1 MAAPFHLQENY
12 MFFER
17 LNEIVAMVRE
27 LKATKDNT
35 LPDNSYFLPDSSVLC
50 YPRKYGESRY
60 PYYNDGLVMFAR
72 SGGYIDINE
81 GTFHVF
87 RTANYNEDAVIGFF
101 AGEKKEE
108 YYFPLSVTGAAKQL
122 FEPDDV
128 KRYTVYSSECVYYIV
143 ENGESVY
150 AVRGYVDENKHI
162 RFTMGAIN
170 NGEEKKIYLASYFE
184 PMLRYIAAEGFFN
197 RMTKHSKLLPNGSY
211 IMKSLNACYDCLSV
225 RVKSGGN
232 ETEKYSTTAKRTFL
246 GLKGGCLANAEALK
260 NGKPDF
266 TVTNTNTTDL
276 PVACDFYHFDLK
288 NGESARVDYELLV
301 TADELIAECFALG
314 NIDVEGSDK
323 ALSEAQKAEKLE
335 NSGMKTDFS
344 EWESGNIGGGV
355 LNNFLDYVKRQV
367 SLCALGKSYAES
379 MLGIRDVFQ
388 QLEASLMWQS
398 EKSRVQ
404 IVKVMNYILE
414 DGRAPRQ
421 ISFPSSEKPIPDMDL
436 RPYIDQGPWI
446 IDTLYTY
453 LAFTGDFSVLDEE
466 CKYYRVENTLGPV
479 LESERSDSILDHLCA
494 ITDYLVSNITPET
507 GLLRALWGDWNDAID
522 GIGRTKDEGKEFGSG
537 VSVMASAQLY
547 SSLDKMAKILKVKG
561 DEERAEKYL
570 EIRKALGESYREN
583 AVCEELGVKRI
594 LHGWGDKGE
603 YYAGSYEDY
612 DGKSRIS
619 LTAHAFAAIS
629 EITRSYPELR
639 DDIVKNILS
648 LDSKYGLL
656 TFSES
661 FDEIDARIGRIST
674 ITPGTYENKA
684 AYVHASTFGIMALFL
699 LGESR
704 KAWEQLEKSMVIT
717 HDNATLT
724 TFVMPNSYCAS
735 EEYFID
741 GVSMGDWYT
750 GSGTVLLKEL
760 VRFGFGIDPDLCGI
774 RIAPPAYFPCE
785 KASLDITVKD
795 HKIKVNVYGA
805 GEAQRKI
812 YLNGKDITG
821 VYDEQMKTNTA
832 YILKEDI
839 TDGSIIEIK

>member
-1 MAAPFHLQENY
+1 

-17 LNEIVAMVRE
+17 LNEILSMVRSH
-27 LKATKDNT
+27 KASKENS
-35 LPDNSYFLPDSSVLC
+35 LPDNSYFLADKSVLC

-60 PYYNDGLVMFAR
+60 PYYSDGLVMFAR

-101 AGEKKEE
+101 AGEKENG
-108 YYFPLSVTGAAKQL
+108 YYFPLSITGAAKQL
-122 FEPDDV
+122 FESSDV
-128 KRYTVYSSECVYYIV
+128 KRYTVYSASCVYYIV
-143 ENGESVY
+143 EKGDMVY
-150 AVRGYVDENKHI
+150 AVRGYVDADKHI
-162 RFTMGAIN
+162 RFTMGAVN
-170 NGEEKKIYLASYFE
+170 NGDKKEIYLASYFE

-225 RVKSGGN
+225 RVKTSDN
-232 ETEKYSTTAKRTFL
+232 VKEKISTTAKRTFL
-246 GLKGGCLANAEALK
+246 GNKGGCLANAEALK
-260 NGKPDF
+260 SGKSDF

-276 PVACDFYHFDLK
+276 PIANDFVHFELD
-288 NGESARVDYELLV
+288 NRECARVDYELFV
-301 TADELIAECFALG
+301 TADELLAECFALG
-314 NIDVEGSDK
+314 TIDIEAADK
-323 ALSEAQKAEKLE
+323 ALCESAKAELCE
-335 NSGMKTDFS
+335 LSAMKTSFEKWEDDRLGAQVFNDFLS
-344 EWESGNIGGGV
+344 
-355 LNNFLDYVKRQV
+355 YVRRQI

-388 QLEASLMWQS
+388 QLEASLMWQP
-398 EKSRVQ
+398 ERSRAQ

-421 ISFPSSEKPIPDMDL
+421 ISFPTTEKPIPEMDL

-446 IDTLYTY
+446 IDTLYSY
-453 LAFTGDFSVLDEE
+453 LAFTGDYSILDEK

-479 LESERSDSILDHLCA
+479 LESERYDSILEHLCA

-522 GIGRTKDEGKEFGSG
+522 GIGRTKDEGEEFGSG

-547 SSLDKMAKILKVKG
+547 SILDKMAKILTVKG
-561 DEERAEKYL
+561 DNIRARKYL
-570 EIRKALGESYREN
+570 EIREKLGESYREN

-594 LHGWGDKGE
+594 LHGWGDKCE

-629 EITRSYPELR
+629 DITRKYPELR
-639 DDIVKNILS
+639 HDVIANILS

-684 AYVHASTFGIMALFL
+684 AYVHAGTFGIMALFL
-699 LGESR
+699 LGESK
-704 KAWEQLEKSMVIT
+704 KAWEQLEKSIVIT

-750 GSGTVLLKEL
+750 GSGTVLIKEL
-760 VRFGFGIDPDLCGI
+760 VRFGFGVDPDLSGI
-774 RIAPPAYFPCE
+774 RIAPPVYFPCE
-785 KASLDITVKD
+785 SASLDITVKQK
-795 HKIKVNVYGA
+795 KIKVNLYGA
-805 GEAQRKI
+805 GEAERRI

-821 VYDEQMKTNTA
+821 SYDEQMKTNIA
-832 YILKEDI
+832 YIPAEDI
-839 TDGSIIEIK
+839 VDNMVIEIK

>member
-1 MAAPFHLQENY
+1 
-12 MFFER
+12 MFFKR
-17 LNEIVAMVRE
+17 LKEIVSMVRALE
-27 LKATKDNT
+27 PSKENT
-35 LPDNSYFLPDSSVLC
+35 LPDNSYFLADASVLC

-60 PYYNDGLVMFAR
+60 PYYSDGLVMFAR
-72 SGGYIDINE
+72 SSGYIDINE
-81 GTFHVF
+81 GMFHVF
-87 RTANYNEDAVIGFF
+87 RTANYNEDAVIAFF
-101 AGEKKEE
+101 AGEKRGEE
-108 YYFPLSVTGAAKQL
+108 YFPLSVTGAGKQL
-122 FEPDDV
+122 FEDEGI
-128 KRYTVYSSECVYYIV
+128 KRYTVYAPDSVYYIV
-143 ENGESVY
+143 ESGECVY
-150 AVRGYVDENKHI
+150 AVRGYVDTDKHI

-170 NGEEKKIYLASYFE
+170 NGECKEIYLASYLE

-225 RVKSGGN
+225 RVKSNGN
-232 ETEKYSTTAKRTFL
+232 EKVKYSTTAKRTFL
-246 GLKGGCLANAEALK
+246 GLKGGCLANAVALK

-266 TVTNTNTTDL
+266 CATNTNTTDL
-276 PVACDFYHFDLK
+276 PIACDFYHFDLDK
-288 NGESARVDYELLV
+288 GEEVRVDYELLV

-314 NIDVEGSDK
+314 SVDPVAADE
-323 ALSEAQKAEKLE
+323 ALCAASKAESAENESMKLR
-335 NSGMKTDFS
+335 FS
-344 EWESGNIGGGV
+344 QWANGNIGGDV
-355 LNNFLDYVKRQV
+355 LNNFLEYVKRQV

-388 QLEASLMWQS
+388 QLEASLMWKPEQS
-398 EKSRVQ
+398 RAQ
-404 IVKVMNYILE
+404 IVRVMNYILE

-421 ISFPSSEKPIPDMDL
+421 ISFPSSEKPIPEMDL

-453 LAFTGDFSVLDEE
+453 IAFTGDISILDEM
-466 CKYYRVENTLGPV
+466 CKYYKVENTLGPV
-479 LESERSDSILDHLCA
+479 LESDRYDSILDHLCA

-547 SSLDKMAKILKVKG
+547 SSLDKMAKMLSVKG
-561 DEERAEKYL
+561 ENEKAEKYL
-570 EIRKALGESYREN
+570 KIRDALGASYREN

-594 LHGWGDKGE
+594 LHGWGDKRE

-629 EITRSYPELR
+629 EITRAYPELR

-699 LGESR
+699 LGESEE
-704 KAWEQLEKSMVIT
+704 AWKQLEKSMVIT

-724 TFVMPNSYCAS
+724 TFVMPNSYCAND
-735 EEYFID
+735 EYGID

-750 GSGTVLLKEL
+750 GSGTVLIKEL
-760 VRFGFGIDPDLCGI
+760 VRFG
-774 RIAPPAYFPCE
+774 
-785 KASLDITVKD
+785 
-795 HKIKVNVYGA
+795 
-805 GEAQRKI
+805 
-812 YLNGKDITG
+812 
-821 VYDEQMKTNTA
+821 
-832 YILKEDI
+832 
-839 TDGSIIEIK
+839 

>member
-1 MAAPFHLQENY
+1 

-17 LNEIVAMVRE
+17 LNEIVKMV
-27 LKATKDNT
+27 KNHVPTKENS

-72 SGGYIDINE
+72 SSGYIDINE
-81 GTFHVF
+81 GMFHVF

-101 AGEKKEE
+101 AGEKQGED
-108 YYFPLSVTGAAKQL
+108 YFPLSVTGAGKQL
-122 FEPDDV
+122 FEV
-128 KRYTVYSSECVYYIV
+128 ESVRRYTVYSPSCVYYIV
-143 ENGESVY
+143 ESGESVY
-150 AVRGYVDENKHI
+150 AVRAYVDENKHI

-170 NGEEKKIYLASYFE
+170 NGEKKEIYLASYFE

-225 RVKSGGN
+225 RVKSSGD
-232 ETEKYSTTAKRTFL
+232 EKEKFSTTAKRTFL
-246 GLKGGCLANAEALK
+246 GNKGGCLANAISLK
-260 NGKPDF
+260 NGRPDF
-266 TVTNTNTTDL
+266 TVLNTNTTDL
-276 PVACDFYHFDLK
+276 PIASDFYHYELDT
-288 NGESARVDYELLV
+288 GASVRVDYELLV
-301 TADELIAECFALG
+301 TADELAAECFALG
-314 NIDVEGSDK
+314 TVDVGASDE
-323 ALSEAQKAEKLE
+323 ALAKTASAEALE
-335 NSGMKTDFS
+335 NSEMKTCFENWD
-344 EWESGNIGGGV
+344 EGRIGAPTF
-355 LNNFLDYVKRQV
+355 NTFLDYVKRQI

-398 EKSRVQ
+398 EKSRAQ

-414 DGRAPRQ
+414 DGRPPRQ

-453 LAFTGDFSVLDEE
+453 LAFTGDDSILDEE
-466 CKYYRVENTLGPV
+466 CSYYRVENTLGPV
-479 LESERSDSILDHLCA
+479 LESKRRDSILEHLCA
-494 ITDYLVSNITPET
+494 ITDYLVSKITPET

-547 SSLDKMAKILKVKG
+547 STLDKMAKILKMKG
-561 DEERAEKYL
+561 NTDKAEKYL
-570 EIRKALGESYREN
+570 EIKEALGKSYIEN
-583 AVCEELGVKRI
+583 AVCEELGMKRV
-594 LHGWGDKGE
+594 LHGWGDKRE
-603 YYAGSYEDY
+603 YYVGSFEDY

-629 EITRSYPELR
+629 DITRKYPEIR
-639 DDIVKNILS
+639 DAVVENILS

-656 TFSES
+656 TFNES

-684 AYVHASTFGIMALFL
+684 AYVHAGTFGIMALFL

-704 KAWEQLEKSMVIT
+704 QAWKQLEKSIVIT

-750 GSGTVLLKEL
+750 GSGTVLIKEL
-760 VRFGFGIDPDLCGI
+760 VRFGFGVDPDLEGL
-774 RIAPPAYFPCE
+774 RIAAPVYFPAE
-785 KASLDITVKD
+785 KATLEINVKNKRIKVEIFGSGEVQRRIYANGIDITS
-795 HKIKVNVYGA
+795 G
-805 GEAQRKI
+805 
-812 YLNGKDITG
+812 
-821 VYDEQMKTNTA
+821 YDAQMKTNTA
-832 YILKEDI
+832 YILNADLADGTVI
-839 TDGSIIEIK
+839 TVK

>member
-1 MAAPFHLQENY
+1 
-12 MFFER
+12 
-17 LNEIVAMVRE
+17 MVRD
-27 LKATKDNT
+27 LKATKENT

-60 PYYNDGLVMFAR
+60 PYYSDGLVMFAR
-72 SGGYIDINE
+72 SSGYIDINE

-101 AGEKKEE
+101 AGEERKEG
-108 YYFPLSVTGAAKQL
+108 YFPLSVLGAGKQL
-122 FEPDDV
+122 FEPEDV
-128 KRYTVYSSECVYYIV
+128 KRYTVYSPECVYYIV
-143 ENGESVY
+143 ESSSCIY
-150 AVRGYVDENKHI
+150 AVRGYVDADKHI
-162 RFTMGAIN
+162 RFTMGAVN
-170 NGEEKKIYLASYFE
+170 RAEEKKIYLASYFE

-211 IMKSLNACYDCLSV
+211 IMKSLNACYDCLSI
-225 RVKSGGN
+225 RVACGGN
-232 ETEKYSTTAKRTFL
+232 VTEKYSTTAKRTFL

-288 NGESARVDYELLV
+288 AGESARVDYELLV

-314 NIDVEGSDK
+314 KVD
-323 ALSEAQKAEKLE
+323 AEAADLELGRSAKAEKAE
-335 NSGMKTDFS
+335 NAELKANFGK
-344 EWESGNIGGGV
+344 WEEERIGGGV
-355 LNNFLDYVKRQV
+355 LNNFLDYVKRQI

-388 QLEASLMWQS
+388 QLEASLIWQS
-398 EKSRVQ
+398 ERSRAQ

-421 ISFPSSEKPIPDMDL
+421 ISFPSSEKPVPDMDL

-453 LAFTGDFSVLDEE
+453 LAFTGDSSILDEE
-466 CKYYRVENTLGPV
+466 CSYYRVENTLGPV
-479 LESERSDSILDHLCA
+479 LESDRRDSILEHLCA

-522 GIGRTKDEGKEFGSG
+522 GIGRTKDEGAEFGSG

-547 SSLDKMAKILKVKG
+547 CALDKMAKILKMKG
-561 DEERAEKYL
+561 NEEKAEEYL
-570 EIRKALGESYREN
+570 EIRRALGESYREN

-594 LHGWGDKGE
+594 LHGWGDKRE
-603 YYAGSYEDY
+603 YFAGSYEDY

-619 LTAHAFAAIS
+619 LTAHAFAVIS
-629 EITRSYPELR
+629 DITRKYPELR
-639 DDIVKNILS
+639 ADIIKNILS

-704 KAWEQLEKSMVIT
+704 QAWRQLEKSMVIT

-750 GSGTVLLKEL
+750 GSGTVLIKEL
-760 VRFGFGIDPDLCGI
+760 VRFGFGVDPDLCGL
-774 RIAPPAYFPCE
+774 RIAPPVYFPCE
-785 KASLDITVKD
+785 DASLDLTVKGR
-795 HKIKVNVYGA
+795 KIRVNVYGA
-805 GEAQRKI
+805 GEQQRRI
-812 YLNGKDITG
+812 YLNGNDITG
-821 VYDEQMKTNTA
+821 GFDEQMKTNTA
-832 YILKEDI
+832 YIPENEL
-839 TDGSIIEIK
+839 TDGMVIDIK

>member
-1 MAAPFHLQENY
+1 

-17 LNEIVAMVRE
+17 LKEIVSMVGALVPSKE
-27 LKATKDNT
+27 NT

-72 SGGYIDINE
+72 SSGYIDINE
-81 GTFHVF
+81 GMFHVF

-101 AGEKKEE
+101 AGERTGEDAF
-108 YYFPLSVTGAAKQL
+108 FPLSLTGAAKQL
-122 FEPDDV
+122 FEPGDI
-128 KRYTVYSSECVYYIV
+128 KRYTVYDPNSVYYIV
-143 ENGESVY
+143 ESKDTVY
-150 AVRGYVDENKHI
+150 AVRGYVDTDKHI
-162 RFTMGAIN
+162 RFTVGAVN
-170 NGEEKKIYLASYFE
+170 NGTAKRIYLASYLE

-197 RMTKHSKLLPNGSY
+197 RMTKHSRLLPNGSY

-225 RVKSGGN
+225 RVKSSGN
-232 ETEKYSTTAKRTFL
+232 EKEKYSTTAKRTVL
-246 GLKGGCLANAEALK
+246 GLKGGCLANAIALK

-276 PVACDFYHFDLK
+276 PVACDFYHFELAQ
-288 NGESARVDYELLV
+288 GEEARVDYELLV

-314 NIDVEGSDK
+314 CVDPAAADN
-323 ALSEAQKAEKLE
+323 ALCEASKAEAAENAEMKLR
-335 NSGMKTDFS
+335 FS
-344 EWESGNIGGGV
+344 EWVNGRVGGEV
-355 LNNFLDYVKRQV
+355 LNNFLEYVKRQI

-388 QLEASLMWQS
+388 QLEASLMWMP
-398 EKSRVQ
+398 ERSRAQ
-404 IVKVMNYILE
+404 IVRVMNYILE

-453 LAFTGDFSVLDEE
+453 LVFTGDTSILDEM
-466 CKYYRVENTLGPV
+466 CSYYKVENTLGPV
-479 LESERSDSILDHLCA
+479 LESDRRDSILDHLCA

-522 GIGRTKDEGKEFGSG
+522 GIGRTKDEGKEFGTG

-547 SSLDKMAKILKVKG
+547 SSLEKMARILKMKG
-561 DEERAEKYL
+561 EDERAQRYL
-570 EIRKALGESYREN
+570 EIKDALGNSYREN
-583 AVCEELGVKRI
+583 AVCQENGVKRI
-594 LHGWGDKGE
+594 LHGWGDKRE

-629 EITRSYPELR
+629 DITRAYPELR

-699 LGESR
+699 LGESEE
-704 KAWEQLEKSMVIT
+704 AWRQLEKSIVIT

-724 TFVMPNSYCAS
+724 TFVMPNSYCAND
-735 EEYFID
+735 EYGID

-750 GSGTVLLKEL
+750 GSGTVLIKEL
-760 VRFGFGIDPDLCGI
+760 VRFGFGIDPDLDGI
-774 RIAPPAYFPCE
+774 RIAPPAYFPYE
-785 KASLDITVKD
+785 NATLEITVK
-795 HKIKVNVYGA
+795 HHRIKVNISGA
-805 GEAQRKI
+805 GKAERRI
-812 YLNGKDITG
+812 YVNGADITSG
-821 VYDEQMKTNTA
+821 YDTQMKTNTA
-832 YILKEDI
+832 YIRNEDI
-839 TDGSIIEIK
+839 SDLMTVEIRA